1 MDKQNLK
8 IKIGDLEFKNPLF
21 CGSAEHFIE
30 EAGIKKAVEEG
41 AAVVVAKSTNESENA
56 KTQLDKTDYALIDS
70 SLNNISWGLGSDMS
84 TGLIGR
90 SGLVNLD
97 SKEWLKKISELDNWA
112 EKKHSYVAASII
124 PRNMSSLEELA
135 KEADQLGIR
144 ILEIN
149 IGAPHASEMKSEIET
164 VTEEKK
170 VSEIVMTVRRV
181 FNGSLWLKLG
191 STSENVS
198 KLCMAAKSSGA
209 DAVVMIGRMMA
220 MFPDL
225 DSMMPTLRT
234 NVAYGGRWALPITC
248 RWLSESRKMVG
259 DDFPLIGTNGARDG
273 CDIARMMLSGA
284 SGVQITSSIFTKGFE
299 VISKSLL
306 ELSEYLESKGT
317 TAEELIGLTADRV
330 EAYDTQNT
338 RPEIWKEFVPKD
350 ALD

>member
-8 IKIGDLEFKNPLF
+8 IKIGNLEFKNPLF

-30 EAGIKKAVEEG
+30 EAGIKKAIKKG

-56 KTQLDKTDYALIDS
+56 KIQLDKTDYALIDS
-70 SLNNISWGLGSDMS
+70 SLNNISWGQDSDMS

-97 SKEWLKKISELDNWA
+97 STEWLKKISELDNWA

-124 PRNMSSLEELA
+124 PRNMDSLEELA

-149 IGAPHASEMKSEIET
+149 IGAPHASEMRSDIET

-170 VSEIVMTVRRV
+170 VYEIVMTVRRV

-198 KLCMAAKSSGA
+198 KLCMTAKSSGA
-209 DAVVMIGRMMA
+209 DAVVMMGRMMA

-225 DSMMPTLRT
+225 DSMKPTLGT

-248 RWLSESRKMVG
+248 RWLSESRKMIG

-273 CDIARMMLSGA
+273 YDIARMMLSGA
-284 SGVQITSSIFTKGFE
+284 TGVQITSSIFTNGFE
-299 VISKSLL
+299 VISKSLS
-306 ELSEYLESKGT
+306 ELTEYLESKGI
-317 TAEELIGLTADRV
+317 TATELIGQTADRV
-330 EAYDTQNT
+330 ETYDAQNI
-338 RPEIWKEFVPKD
+338 RSEIWKEFVPKD